1 MRRRAF
7 LLIAALVLALSAAPA
22 ALAQDGDKDCA
33 DFASQAEA
41 QAYFEANGGSPTNNV
56 DNLDA
61 DHDGQACES
70 FDYGDGEGGGG
81 SGGGGTGGSDKDCAD
96 FATQAEAQA
105 YFEANG
111 GSPTNNVDN
120 LDADHDGQ
128 ACEDFDYGDSTGGGT
143 GGGGTGGG
151 DNGGVDNGG
160 VDNGGG
166 ALPFTGPN
174 DTLLPAGTALLLAG
188 LALVG
193 VTRYRARH
201 ARR

>member
-1 MRRRAF
+1 MRRIAF
-7 LLIAALVLALSAAPA
+7 LLIGALVLALSAAPA

-70 FDYGDGEGGGG
+70 FDYG
-81 SGGGGTGGSDKDCAD
+81 
-96 FATQAEAQA
+96 
-105 YFEANG
+105 
-111 GSPTNNVDN
+111 
-120 LDADHDGQ
+120 
-128 ACEDFDYGDSTGGGT
+128 
-143 GGGGTGGG
+143 GGTGGG
-151 DNGGVDNGG
+151 DTGG

-201 ARR
+201 AQR

>member
-1 MRRRAF
+1 MAF
-7 LLIAALVLALSAAPA
+7 LLITALVLALSAAPA
-22 ALAQDGDKDCA
+22 ALAQDGDKDRA
-33 DFASQAEA
+33 DFAS
-41 QAYFEANGGSPTNNV
+41 
-56 DNLDA
+56 
-61 DHDGQACES
+61 
-70 FDYGDGEGGGG
+70 
-81 SGGGGTGGSDKDCAD
+81 
-96 FATQAEAQA
+96 QAEAQA

-128 ACEDFDYGDSTGGGT
+128 ACEDFDYGD
-143 GGGGTGGG
+143 GTGGG
-151 DNGGVDNGG
+151 DTGGG
-160 VDNGGG
+160 DNGGG

-193 VTRYRARH
+193 VTRYQARH

>member
-1 MRRRAF
+1 MRRMAF

-61 DHDGQACES
+61 DHDGQACED
-70 FDYGDGEGGGG
+70 FDYGDG
-81 SGGGGTGGSDKDCAD
+81 
-96 FATQAEAQA
+96 
-105 YFEANG
+105 
-111 GSPTNNVDN
+111 
-120 LDADHDGQ
+120 
-128 ACEDFDYGDSTGGGT
+128 
-143 GGGGTGGG
+143 TGGG
-151 DNGGVDNGG
+151 DTGGVDTGG

>member
-70 FDYGDGEGGGG
+70 FDYGDG
-81 SGGGGTGGSDKDCAD
+81 
-96 FATQAEAQA
+96 
-105 YFEANG
+105 
-111 GSPTNNVDN
+111 
-120 LDADHDGQ
+120 
-128 ACEDFDYGDSTGGGT
+128 
-143 GGGGTGGG
+143 TGGG
-151 DNGGVDNGG
+151 DTGGGDTGG

-174 DTLLPAGTALLLAG
+174 DTLVPAGTALLLAG
-188 LALVG
+188 LALLG

>member
-1 MRRRAF
+1 MRRIAF

-61 DHDGQACES
+61 DHDGQACE
-70 FDYGDGEGGGG
+70 
-81 SGGGGTGGSDKDCAD
+81 
-96 FATQAEAQA
+96 
-105 YFEANG
+105 
-111 GSPTNNVDN
+111 
-120 LDADHDGQ
+120 
-128 ACEDFDYGDSTGGGT
+128 DFDYGGGT

-151 DNGGVDNGG
+151 DTGGVDNGG

-174 DTLLPAGTALLLAG
+174 TTLLPAGTALLLAG
-188 LALVG
+188 LALMG

>member
-1 MRRRAF
+1 MAF
-7 LLIAALVLALSAAPA
+7 LLITTLVLALSAAPA

-61 DHDGQACES
+61 DHDGQACED
-70 FDYGDGEGGGG
+70 FDYGDG
-81 SGGGGTGGSDKDCAD
+81 A
-96 FATQAEAQA
+96 
-105 YFEANG
+105 
-111 GSPTNNVDN
+111 
-120 LDADHDGQ
+120 
-128 ACEDFDYGDSTGGGT
+128 
-143 GGGGTGGG
+143 GGG
-151 DNGGVDNGG
+151 DDGADNGA
-160 VDNGGG
+160 DNGGG

-174 DTLLPAGTALLLAG
+174 DTLLPASTALLLAG
-188 LALVG
+188 LALLG

>member
-1 MRRRAF
+1 MRRMAF
-7 LLIAALVLALSAAPA
+7 LLITALVLALSAAPA
-22 ALAQDGDKDCA
+22 ALAQADKDCA

-61 DHDGQACES
+61 DHDGQACEA
-70 FDYGDGEGGGG
+70 FDYGGGGG
-81 SGGGGTGGSDKDCAD
+81 SGG
-96 FATQAEAQA
+96 
-105 YFEANG
+105 
-111 GSPTNNVDN
+111 
-120 LDADHDGQ
+120 
-128 ACEDFDYGDSTGGGT
+128 TGGG
-143 GGGGTGGG
+143 
-151 DNGGVDNGG
+151 
-160 VDNGGG
+160 DNGGG

-174 DTLLPAGTALLLAG
+174 DTMLPAGTALVLAG

>member
-61 DHDGQACES
+61 DHDGQACED
-70 FDYGDGEGGGG
+70 FDYGDGTGGD
-81 SGGGGTGGSDKDCAD
+81 GTGGD
-96 FATQAEAQA
+96 
-105 YFEANG
+105 
-111 GSPTNNVDN
+111 
-120 LDADHDGQ
+120 
-128 ACEDFDYGDSTGGGT
+128 GT
-143 GGGGTGGG
+143 GGGGT
-151 DNGGVDNGG
+151 
-160 VDNGGG
+160 GGG

-174 DTLLPAGTALLLAG
+174 DTLLPASTALLLAG
-188 LALVG
+188 LALLG

>member
-22 ALAQDGDKDCA
+22 ALAQDADKDCA

-61 DHDGQACES
+61 DHDGQACEA
-70 FDYGDGEGGGG
+70 FDYGGG
-81 SGGGGTGGSDKDCAD
+81 
-96 FATQAEAQA
+96 
-105 YFEANG
+105 
-111 GSPTNNVDN
+111 
-120 LDADHDGQ
+120 
-128 ACEDFDYGDSTGGGT
+128 GGGT
-143 GGGGTGGG
+143 GGGGTGGDDG
-151 DNGGVDNGG
+151 N
-160 VDNGGG
+160 
-166 ALPFTGPN
+166 LPFTGPN

>member
-70 FDYGDGEGGGG
+70 FDYGDG
-81 SGGGGTGGSDKDCAD
+81 
-96 FATQAEAQA
+96 
-105 YFEANG
+105 
-111 GSPTNNVDN
+111 
-120 LDADHDGQ
+120 
-128 ACEDFDYGDSTGGGT
+128 
-143 GGGGTGGG
+143 TGGG
-151 DNGGVDNGG
+151 DTGGGDNGG

-174 DTLLPAGTALLLAG
+174 DTLVPAGTALLLAG
-188 LALVG
+188 LALLG
-193 VTRYRARH
+193 MTRYRARH

>member
-1 MRRRAF
+1 MAF
-7 LLIAALVLALSAAPA
+7 LLIGALVLALSAAPA

-61 DHDGQACES
+61 DHDGQACE
-70 FDYGDGEGGGG
+70 
-81 SGGGGTGGSDKDCAD
+81 
-96 FATQAEAQA
+96 
-105 YFEANG
+105 
-111 GSPTNNVDN
+111 
-120 LDADHDGQ
+120 
-128 ACEDFDYGDSTGGGT
+128 DFDYDGVDNGGV
-143 GGGGTGGG
+143 

-188 LALVG
+188 LALLG